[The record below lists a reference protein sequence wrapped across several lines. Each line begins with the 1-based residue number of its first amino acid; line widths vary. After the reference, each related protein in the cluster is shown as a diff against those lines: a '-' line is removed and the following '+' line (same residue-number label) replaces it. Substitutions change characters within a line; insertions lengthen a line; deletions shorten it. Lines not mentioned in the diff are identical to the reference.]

1 VVESVYIVCEVMDIV
16 EEKGGGD
23 EVVEEEAGHE

>member
-16 EEKGGGD
+16 EEEGGGD
-23 EVVEEEAGHE
+23 EVVKDEAGDE